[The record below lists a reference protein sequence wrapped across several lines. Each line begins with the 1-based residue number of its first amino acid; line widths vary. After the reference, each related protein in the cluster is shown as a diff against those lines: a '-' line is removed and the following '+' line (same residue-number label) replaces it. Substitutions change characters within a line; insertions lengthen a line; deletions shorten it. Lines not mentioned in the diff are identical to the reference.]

1 MTRQDTEGVGVV
13 EHLTKELAKIGNNW
27 SSGNDE
33 QFGGRFVCVHGLS
46 QDEADALI
54 SAGKAARA
62 TLKTAGG
69 E

>member
-1 MTRQDTEGVGVV
+1 MSRQHTVAEQ
-13 EHLTKELAKIGNNW
+13 LNKELAKIGNNW
-27 SSGNDE
+27 SSGHDE

-54 SAGKAARA
+54 AAGKTAHAA
-62 TLKTAGG
+62 LKTAGG